1 MIVKEY
7 YKTRED
13 GVELYKTY
21 SDIDRKIKNTITGQI
36 VNGFAIDVSEKAYY
50 EELEEPLSTT
60 MTFQNAV
67 NIVREKQRILHRVQS
82 TTNIIN
88 RMKLTNEQSL
98 DVKELYPTWES
109 YIGKTIRYGFITL
122 YNGNLWKA
130 RQTHVAQEIFPPSL
144 DTASLYE
151 VIVKNHEGTKDDP
164 IPFTIPME
172 IFNNKYYTQDGVL
185 YLCIRDSGIALTH
198 NLRDLVGIY
207 VHIAS

>member
-36 VNGFAIDVSEKAYY
+36 VNGFAIDVSEKHITKN
-50 EELEEPLSTT
+50 LKNHCSTT

-109 YIGKTIRYGFITL
+109 YIGK
-122 YNGNLWKA
+122 
-130 RQTHVAQEIFPPSL
+130 
-144 DTASLYE
+144 
-151 VIVKNHEGTKDDP
+151 
-164 IPFTIPME
+164 
-172 IFNNKYYTQDGVL
+172 NN
-185 YLCIRDSGIALTH
+185 
-198 NLRDLVGIY
+198 
-207 VHIAS
+207 

>member
-21 SDIDRKIKNTITGQI
+21 SDIDHKIKNTITGQV

-67 NIVREKQRILHRVQS
+67 NIVREKQRILHKVQS

-122 YNGNLWKA
+122 YNGNLWKS
-130 RQTHVAQEIFPPSL
+130 RQTHVAQEVFPPNIN
-144 DTASLYE
+144 TASLYE
-151 VIVKNHEGTKDDP
+151 VVVKTHEGTAEDP
-164 IPFTIPME
+164 IPYTPPME
-172 IFNNKYYTQDGVL
+172 IFSGKYYSQDDII
-185 YLCIRDSGIALTH
+185 YLCTRDS
-198 NLRDLVGIY
+198 
-207 VHIAS
+207 